1 MKIKVA
7 VLDKDVA
14 YLKGFLTAFGMRF
27 SERIEL
33 RSYTDKD
40 LALKD
45 IETSQVDVVLVSDEF
60 NLDPSEIHAKC
71 GFAYFVS
78 GTGVESINGQ
88 LAIHKYQKAD
98 LIYKQLLSLYAEN
111 AQDYGFASEDEKS
124 KVIMFTSPAGGTGAS
139 ALAAAAALHF
149 AKQGKKTVYLNLEK
163 YGSADVYFD
172 GEGQFSLSDV
182 IIALEK
188 NRKTT
193 SKTNVF
199 LKMESSIKQDPRGVF
214 FFSQTR
220 HALEMQEFT
229 ISDMIESLKVLKKD
243 GEYDYIIVDADF
255 SLDEENLKL
264 YQMMN
269 SVVIVSNGTEVA
281 NRKITRA
288 YEALK
293 TLEESKEYN
302 IISRICLAY
311 NIFSNKTGT
320 NPDKLEVRMIGGAP
334 RFQHAVTQEI
344 LEDLSKYDMF
354 DHIFGPERS
363 ETNY

>member
-14 YLKGFLTAFGMRF
+14 YLKSFLAAFGMRF
-27 SERIEL
+27 ADKIEL
-33 RSYTDKD
+33 RSYTDKE

-45 IETSQVDVVLVSDEF
+45 IEATKVDVVLASDEF
-60 NLDPSEIHAKC
+60 EVDPTEISTKC

-78 GTGVESINGQ
+78 GTDVETLNGQ
-88 LAIHKYQKAD
+88 LAVHKYQKAD
-98 LIYKQLLSLYAEN
+98 LIYKQILSLYAEN
-111 AQDYGFASEDEKS
+111 TQDYGFVGEDEKS

-139 ALAAAAALHF
+139 ALAAACAMHYSR
-149 AKQGKKTVYLNLEK
+149 QGKKTVYLNFEQF
-163 YGSADVYFD
+163 GSSDVYFH
-172 GEGQFSLSDV
+172 GEGQFTLSEV
-182 IIALEK
+182 IMALEK
-188 NRKTT
+188 NRKSTA
-193 SKTNVF
+193 KTNVY

-229 ISDMIESLKVLKKD
+229 MADMIEALKILKKD

-255 SLDEENLKL
+255 ALDEETLKL
-264 YQMMN
+264 YQMMHAI
-269 SVVIVSNGTEVA
+269 VVVSNGTEVA
-281 NRKITRA
+281 NEKITRA

-293 TLEESKEYN
+293 TMEESKEYN
-302 IISRICLAY
+302 ITPRLCLAY

-320 NPDKLEVRMIGGAP
+320 KPNKLEVRMIGGAP

-344 LEDLSKYDMF
+344 IEDLSKYDMF
-354 DHIFGPERS
+354 ERILGT
-363 ETNY
+363 ERGEEA